1 MVPCEFRCW
10 GQYLPWQFTI
20 GLCATLARSRN
31 ERPDT
36 FACFL
41 WPAQYRM
48 GRAYSLQ
55 NSTGEW
61 WLVVSPWEDSG
72 FVSKE
77 KQKDACKEL
86 GFSLLEVLIAMAIS
100 SVLLLGQHAF
110 CLRYSVKV

>member
-10 GQYLPWQFTI
+10 GEYLSWQFTI

-48 GRAYSLQ
+48 GRAILASKTQ
-55 NSTGEW
+55 RASGGW
-61 WLVVSPWEDSG
+61 WFRRGEDSG

-77 KQKDACKEL
+77 KQKDACKRARF
-86 GFSLLEVLIAMAIS
+86 FSAG
-100 SVLLLGQHAF
+100 SVDCYGDQ
-110 CLRYSVKV
+110 